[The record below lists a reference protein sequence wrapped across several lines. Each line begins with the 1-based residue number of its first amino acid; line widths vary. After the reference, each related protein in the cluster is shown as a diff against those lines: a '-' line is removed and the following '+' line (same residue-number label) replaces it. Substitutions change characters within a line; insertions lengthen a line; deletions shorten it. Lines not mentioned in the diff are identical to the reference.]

1 MSQASPLPRD
11 WTEQR
16 ALCGYSVYVWQINLA
31 SLLAVLFVA
40 FVGFYFSTPFIPFL
54 VRPLGVT
61 DPRAVAVWS
70 GVLIGLGPASAG
82 SLRPCGAGLLTESA
96 GVCYSFAQSLDLR
109 SSICCAPWQRAFGSS
124 LCCGD

>member
-1 MSQASPLPRD
+1 MSQASPFPRD

-54 VRPLGVT
+54 VRQLGVT

-70 GVLIGLGPASAG
+70 GVLIGLGRASAAIVSPLWG
-82 SLRPCGAGLLTESA
+82 RLADRIGGRLC
-96 GVCYSFAQSLDLR
+96 SFAQSLDLR
-109 SSICCAPWQRAFGSS
+109 SSICCAPWPRAFGSS
-124 LCCGD
+124 LCCDY

>member
-54 VRPLGVT
+54 VRQLGVRY
-61 DPRAVAVWS
+61 PQWVVAGPHGAAVR
-70 GVLIGLGPASAG
+70 LGLK
-82 SLRPCGAGLLTESA
+82 
-96 GVCYSFAQSLDLR
+96 R
-109 SSICCAPWQRAFGSS
+109 STLQFRMQKLGISRRVP
-124 LCCGD
+124 